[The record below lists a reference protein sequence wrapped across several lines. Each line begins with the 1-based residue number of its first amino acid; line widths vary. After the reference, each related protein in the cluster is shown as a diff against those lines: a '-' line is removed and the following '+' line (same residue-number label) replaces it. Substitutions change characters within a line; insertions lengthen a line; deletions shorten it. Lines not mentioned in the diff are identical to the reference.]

1 MYRGDEK
8 REGLRGNG
16 GEPVRGSGGGCGSTG
31 DARGRIKWRVRKTQ
45 SLFTK
50 GIKFH
55 FIKAR
60 FESGYTALCK
70 KYDCEYDY

>member
-1 MYRGDEK
+1 MEESRSEARVAAVD
-8 REGLRGNG
+8 R
-16 GEPVRGSGGGCGSTG
+16 PVN
-31 DARGRIKWRVRKTQ
+31 ARGRIKWRVRKTQ